1 MINYAYL
8 ILLTSGSQLTSD
20 DARLILS
27 SAGFGQAIYGSS
39 TDFICQTLWLIRRP
53 LNNANSIHQALSSI
67 SSIHSMSIIPLDIP
81 IETSQVTLIRN
92 LFTKL
97 NWISTSLTDS
107 EISNYLESELKGTK
121 THYIHFDHHTN
132 TDKIITFKPLK
143 NLPEY
148 STKWEESQKK
158 LSEAIA
164 NGLYDKIDPSKII
177 FTSVEISETLEVSSE
192 KVNIPPPNRNQE

>member
-1 MINYAYL
+1 MINNAYL

-20 DARLILS
+20 DVRLILS

-39 TDFICQTLWLIRRP
+39 TDSIYQTLWLIRRP
-53 LNNANSIHQALSSI
+53 LNDANSIHQALSSI
-67 SSIHSMSIIPLDIP
+67 SSVQSISIIPLDIP

-107 EISNYLESELKGTK
+107 EISNYFKSELRGTK
-121 THYIHFDHHTN
+121 THYIHFDHHNTTN
-132 TDKIITFKPLK
+132 RQITFKPLK
-143 NLPEY
+143 DLPEY
-148 STKWEESQKK
+148 STEWEVSQKK

-164 NGLYDKIDPSKII
+164 NGLYDKIDPSKIT
-177 FTSVEISETLEVSSE
+177 FTSVEISEIVEVSSE
-192 KVNIPPPNRNQE
+192 KVNIPPPNGNQQ